1 MNQEP
6 GGYMK
11 NLKNRHL
18 IYLLLFTLILS
29 VGGMGYAQDQAG
41 TEQSQ
46 LNAVQVQTGQKLKV
60 EGVILEKKSSG
71 LTLLCPGGIV
81 YSVSISNNTEIK
93 ERKRNPLRGAKNYS
107 EEDLLRGL
115 QVEVQGTGDSK
126 GTLVAKEIKI
136 RNNDLE
142 MARTMD
148 TRVLPVEDEL
158 KETQVR
164 LEETEQNA
172 RRLSGQVRELS
183 EVSSSARTEAQKAQE
198 SADRAMSAANNAKSF
213 AEDGM
218 IATNDRIS
226 ALDEYQV
233 KSTVVVLFAA
243 GSETLSEEA
252 KSDLQALA
260 GLLEN
265 ETGYLVEVAGFASA
279 DGSAEYNRMLSQ
291 KRADSVIRHMAE
303 SYGIPIRRF
312 ITPMGYGE
320 NQPIA
325 DNQTRTGRQQNRRVE
340 VRILVSKGLTQS
352 ESVSTGAAEPIQ

>member
-1 MNQEP
+1 
-6 GGYMK
+6 MK
-11 NLKNRHL
+11 NLKSRHL
-18 IYLLLFTLILS
+18 IYVLLFTLVLS
-29 VGGMGYAQDQAG
+29 VAGMGYAQDKAD
-41 TEQSQ
+41 TEQLQ
-46 LNAVQVQTGQKLKV
+46 PDAVQVQTGQKLKV

-81 YSVSISNNTEIK
+81 YNVSISSDTEIK
-93 ERKRNPLRGAKNYS
+93 ERKKNPFRGAKNYT

-136 RNNDLE
+136 RNGDLE

-148 TRVLPVEDEL
+148 TRVLPVEDDL
-158 KETQVR
+158 KEAQIR
-164 LEETEQNA
+164 LDESEQNA

-183 EVSSSARTEAQKAQE
+183 EVSNSARTEAQKAQE
-198 SADRAMSAANNAKSF
+198 SADRAMSAATNAKSF
-213 AEDGM
+213 AEEGM
-218 IATNDRIS
+218 VATNDRIS

-243 GSETLSEEA
+243 GSEALSEEA

-265 ETGYLVEVAGFASA
+265 ETGYLVEVAGFASS

-303 SYGIPIRRF
+303 TFGIPIRRF

-325 DNQTRTGRQQNRRVE
+325 NNQTRTGRQQNRRVE
-340 VRILVSKGLTQS
+340 VRILVSKGLTQTEPS
-352 ESVSTGAAEPIQ
+352 LSGSGEPIQ